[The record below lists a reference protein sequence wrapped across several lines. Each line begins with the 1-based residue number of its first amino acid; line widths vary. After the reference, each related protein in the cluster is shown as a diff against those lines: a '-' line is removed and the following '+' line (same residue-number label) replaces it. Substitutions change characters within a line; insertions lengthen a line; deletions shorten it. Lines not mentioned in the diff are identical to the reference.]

1 MIMMSISVLFIPNGL
16 RLFFVCE
23 ATENYGGVQQIIG
36 LTYNPAS

>member
-23 ATENYGGVQQIIG
+23 ATENHGGMHQIIG